1 MQLATPHSPDPGPR
15 VAREGP
21 EPRRPW
27 EAWQGELPRAG
38 SSHGAAS
45 GPVLFA
51 RYAYSPNRLGLCGPD
66 DAESLFG
73 EASTNGDD
81 RELRRLAHGF
91 EGAYPYLQLIARANG
106 IPDPLDARVVEAYWL
121 GSPLL
126 HRVTVG
132 AFAESLRARFRP
144 RLTATTWHWLE
155 ASTPAG
161 GRPVHAFHVL
171 DVFPKV
177 GLMRGEQ
184 ADRVVE
190 TMDSC
195 RVRWGR
201 VVDRIADQL
210 VVNVVPLRLVDGRL
224 ALAPPQVRRVSAWR
238 GGAGFVGDVQR
249 GDVVSV
255 HWDWACEVLTADAL
269 RRLSAWTRAQLE
281 VANQSL

>member
-1 MQLATPHSPDPGPR
+1 VHVAIRPSPEAAG
-15 VAREGP
+15 VAG
-21 EPRRPW
+21 RRAP
-27 EAWQGELPRAG
+27 
-38 SSHGAAS
+38 S

-201 VVDRIADQL
+201 VLEVTGDQL
-210 VVNVVPLRLVDGRL
+210 VVNVVPLRLVEGHL
-224 ALAPPQVRRVSAWR
+224 ELAPPEPRRVTAWR
-238 GGAGFVGDVQR
+238 DGAGFVGAVAT
-249 GDVVSV
+249 GDVVSI
-255 HWDWACEVLTADAL
+255 HWDWACDVLDARSL
-269 RRLSAWTRAQLE
+269 ERLVGWTRSQLA
-281 VANQSL
+281 VANESL